1 LVFINYDLNLMT
13 LSVRLANN
21 QTKSVSKKGQKLKPT
36 IICCSTEFILL
47 KSFFLLLL
55 VFIKFLL
62 YFEPQLFKLT
72 DNLMKFFK
80 REKLQTGIFLFFSM
94 IFLSS
99 CLTSKK
105 MDAYIS
111 DQYNNEI
118 PKVNKR
124 KQVADIIYS
133 PAFPS
138 TTDNISTTAPHT
150 KVLPLVLYWVID
162 SRHTSTLNSGIAA
175 TDFSN
180 SVNTMAHKGLMQK
193 LAGRKLQL
201 TVEQAPA
208 SFSLVDKT
216 HAIFLVIYA
225 IHWDKVYIEPEVKD
239 LVVSYKLEESD
250 KTIKTGKITIRDM
263 ENNKSLRFFQSW
275 KSAVSEQL
283 TNYDSNVTA
292 MTNQFVDKLMQEL

>member
-1 LVFINYDLNLMT
+1 
-13 LSVRLANN
+13 
-21 QTKSVSKKGQKLKPT
+21 
-36 IICCSTEFILL
+36 
-47 KSFFLLLL
+47 
-55 VFIKFLL
+55 
-62 YFEPQLFKLT
+62 
-72 DNLMKFFK
+72 MKFFK
-80 REKLQTGIFLFFSM
+80 REKLLTGLSLFFSM

-118 PKVNKR
+118 PKVNKK
-124 KQVADIIYS
+124 KQVTDITYS
-133 PAFPS
+133 TAFPS

-162 SRHTSTLNSGIAA
+162 SRHTSTLNPGIAA
-175 TDFSN
+175 TNFSN

-239 LVVSYKLEESD
+239 LVVSYKLEETD
-250 KTIKTGKITIRDM
+250 KIIKTGKITIRDM